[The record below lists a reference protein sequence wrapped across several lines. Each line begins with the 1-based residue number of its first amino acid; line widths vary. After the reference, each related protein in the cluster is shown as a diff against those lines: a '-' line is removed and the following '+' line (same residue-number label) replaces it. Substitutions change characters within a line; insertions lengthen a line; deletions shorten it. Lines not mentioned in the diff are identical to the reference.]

1 MTCRTL
7 LAPYLPR
14 GFSVPAPWSEMTPAR
29 VAVLCSY
36 FAEWDGRR
44 RWCFPI
50 GGALTGLNRERF
62 EIVRDALVR
71 YFTAA
76 GRGMAWMRGDA

>member
-14 GFSVPAPWSEMTPAR
+14 GFVLRPLWFDMTPAQLA
-29 VAVLCSY
+29 VAWSY
-36 FAEWDGRR
+36 WAEWDGRR
-44 RWCFPI
+44 RWCFPQ
-50 GGALTGLNRERF
+50 GGSLLGLHREQF

-71 YFTAA
+71 YFTAT
-76 GRGMAWMRGDA
+76 GRAMGWMSS